1 VHSAGPLASTCAC
14 VSKAND
20 RRSSVPRNRRHP
32 PAAHAVLFDR
42 RHPLRDSRL
51 HPGHPIGSPRAPW
64 SDASM
69 SADIYGE
76 ASMPSQ
82 IDKPGSGRSRRSK
95 RKCKQEGER
104 EPSAK
109 SCGGTC
115 AHQAFFLPLRNAELR
130 SQSRHATY
138 LRLRRAP
145 SLQNAFAA
153 RRQAQ
158 AAARHASRLLYIPNG
173 DRRRRPEKHLDRGRR
188 WQHGARA
195 RALIHSPPSGVPLTG
210 GAFSHRSSSRP
221 VRAAGRRTRSARSCR
236 SHVPGLS
243 PNAPDE
249 FTYTPMC
256 ARALRRCVSN

>member
-32 PAAHAVLFDR
+32 PAAHAVLFG

-69 SADIYGE
+69 SADIYGQ

-82 IDKPGSGRSRRSK
+82 IDKPGSGQSRRSK

-115 AHQAFFLPLRNAELR
+115 AHQAFLLPLRNAELSFAVAPR
-130 SQSRHATY
+130 DILTSAAR
-138 LRLRRAP
+138 P

-158 AAARHASRLLYIPNG
+158 AAARHVSRLLDIPNG

-188 WQHGARA
+188 WRHGTRA

-210 GAFSHRSSSRP
+210 GAFSHRSWSRP
-221 VRAAGRRTRSARSCR
+221 VRAAAGRRTRSARSCR